1 MAMKNVAND
10 PKQSY
15 NLFWWSLLSGFAN
28 VHRHKQNEVYWY
40 VQWLTER
47 CFKHAQVPGFNL
59 VGVVSIKKWSGIA
72 HSF

>member
-15 NLFWWSLLSGFAN
+15 NLFGGLYSQALPMFIVINKMRST
-28 VHRHKQNEVYWY
+28 

-59 VGVVSIKKWSGIA
+59 VGVVSIKKKVVR
-72 HSF
+72 HCT